1 MGRRGRGEGT
11 IRKRVRCGCGR
22 VWTPTP
28 EVKACPACGASPAGR
43 PVTWEARYLVGEG
56 PGQLRRSL
64 YAPTRQEVV
73 ALLDDERRRVTRGEA
88 PADRRQTVG
97 SYLAGW
103 LAGKERALRPSTWV
117 TYQGYIERSIAP
129 DLGRLRLTELGP
141 RHVDGWIEAKL
152 KSGLSP
158 RTVSHLR
165 AILRAALNDALRR
178 GLVDRNAAAL
188 AGPPRVEKRTQA
200 PMTAEEANQILRGV
214 AGREIEAPVA
224 VALQA
229 GLRLGEVLGLA
240 WHDVDLGARTLRV
253 RQALSRVS
261 GVTTLGPPKSADSR
275 RVVSMTR
282 PLTAVLAAHR
292 EQEVVKRARLCLPE
306 AAGEAL
312 VFTNRAG
319 DPLDPSWVSHAFHE
333 RLAEAGLPPRRFH
346 DLRHGCAALLLAS
359 GADLKVVSSILGHSS
374 IRLTA
379 DTYAGVVDRLRAD
392 AAEGLERL
400 LSGAARGDQ

>member
-1 MGRRGRGEGT
+1 
-11 IRKRVRCGCGR
+11 
-22 VWTPTP
+22 
-28 EVKACPACGASPAGR
+28 
-43 PVTWEARYLVGEG
+43 
-56 PGQLRRSL
+56 
-64 YAPTRQEVV
+64 VV
-73 ALLDDERRRVTRGEA
+73 ALLDEERRRITLGEA
-88 PADRRQTVG
+88 PADRRLTMA

-103 LAGKERALRPSTWV
+103 LAGKERVLRPSTWV
-117 TYQGYIERSIAP
+117 TYRGYIERSIVP

-141 RHVDGWIEAKL
+141 QHVDAWIDAEL
-152 KSGLSP
+152 KAGLSP

-165 AILRAALNDALRR
+165 AILRAALNDARRR

-200 PMTAEEANQILRGV
+200 PMTAEEANRILRAV
-214 AGREIEAPVA
+214 AGRDIEAPVA

-240 WHDVDLGARTLRV
+240 WQDVDLGARTLRV
-253 RQALSRVS
+253 RQALSRRN

-275 RVVSMTR
+275 RVVPMTR

-292 EQEVVKRARLCLPE
+292 ELEGVKRARLGLPG
-306 AAGEAL
+306 AADEAL

-319 DPLDPSWVSHAFHE
+319 DPLDPSWVSHTFHD

-379 DTYAGVVDRLRAD
+379 DTYAGVVDRLRGD

-400 LSGAARGDQ
+400 LSGTAREDQ

>member
-1 MGRRGRGEGT
+1 
-11 IRKRVRCGCGR
+11 
-22 VWTPTP
+22 
-28 EVKACPACGASPAGR
+28 
-43 PVTWEARYLVGEG
+43 VTWEARYVVGEG
-56 PGQLRRSL
+56 PGQVRRSL

-73 ALLDDERRRVTRGEA
+73 ALLDDERRRITRGEA

-117 TYQGYIERSIAP
+117 TYQGYIGRTIAP
-129 DLGRLRLTELGP
+129 DLGRLRLAELGP
-141 RHVDGWIEAKL
+141 RHVDAWIDAKL

-165 AILRAALNDALRR
+165 SILRAALNDARRR

-188 AGPPRVEKRTQA
+188 APPPRVEKRTQA
-200 PMTAEEANQILRGV
+200 PMTAEEANRILEAV
-214 AGREIEAPVA
+214 AGSGIEAPVA

-253 RQALSRVS
+253 RQALSRRS

-275 RVVSMTR
+275 RVVPMTR
-282 PLTAVLAAHR
+282 PLTAILAAH
-292 EQEVVKRARLCLPE
+292 QELEGVKRARLGLPG
-306 AAGEAL
+306 AAAEAL
-312 VFTNRAG
+312 VFTNRGG
-319 DPLDPSWVSHAFHE
+319 DPLDPSWVSHAFHD
-333 RLAEAGLPPRRFH
+333 RLGEARLPPRRFH

-359 GADLKVVSSILGHSS
+359 GADLKVVSTILGHSS

-379 DTYAGVVDRLRAD
+379 DTYAGVVDRLRGD

-400 LSGAARGDQ
+400 LNLVEAPTQ

>member
-11 IRKRVRCGCGR
+11 IRKRVRCACGR

-28 EVKACPACGASPAGR
+28 EVQACPSCGAAAAGR
-43 PVTWEARYLVGEG
+43 SVTWEARFVAGDG
-56 PGQLRRSL
+56 PEQVRRSL

-73 ALLDDERRRVTRGEA
+73 ALLDQERRRSTRGEA

-103 LAGKERALRPSTWV
+103 LAGKERALRLSTWV
-117 TYQGYIERSIAP
+117 TYHGYIERSITP
-129 DLGRLRLTELGP
+129 DLGQVRLTELGP
-141 RHVDGWIEAKL
+141 RHVDRWIDAKL
-152 KSGLSP
+152 KGGLSP
-158 RTVSHLR
+158 RTVSHVR
-165 AILRAALNDALRR
+165 AILRAALNDAVRR

-188 AGPPRVEKRTQA
+188 AAPPRVEKQTQA
-200 PMTAEEANQILRGV
+200 PMTAEEANQILKAVSGSEV
-214 AGREIEAPVA
+214 EGPVA

-240 WHDVDLGARTLRV
+240 WHDVDPAARTLRV
-253 RQALSRVS
+253 RQALSRLR
-261 GVTTLGPPKSADSR
+261 GVTTLGPPKSADLR
-275 RVVSMTR
+275 RVVPMTR
-282 PLTAVLAAHR
+282 PLTALLASHR
-292 EQEVVKRARLCLPE
+292 EREAVKRAQLFLPA

-319 DPLDPSWVSHAFHE
+319 DPLDPSWVNHAFHD
-333 RLAEAGLPPRRFH
+333 RLDEAGLPRRRFH

-379 DTYAGVVDRLRAD
+379 DTYAGVVGRLRDD

-400 LSGAARGDQ
+400 LSGAGQ